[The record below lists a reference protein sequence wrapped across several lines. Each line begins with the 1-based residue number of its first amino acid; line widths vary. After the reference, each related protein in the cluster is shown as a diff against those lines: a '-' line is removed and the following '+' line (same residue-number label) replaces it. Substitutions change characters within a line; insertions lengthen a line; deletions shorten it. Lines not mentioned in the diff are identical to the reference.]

1 MKYKGI
7 IIAVVVLALL
17 VISGGIYTVDETEQV
32 IVTQFGKVI
41 GEPKKDPGLYFK
53 LPVIQDAVFF
63 PKNLREWDGERG
75 QIPTED
81 KTYLWVDTFAR
92 WKVVDPLKFFQTVNN
107 TTGALSR
114 LDDIID
120 AAVRNLITSH
130 PLFETVRRTNR
141 ELDTF
146 DWGGRTEDLEES
158 PKIKEIEEIQQRRMA
173 TVEVG
178 RQEITKE
185 IKAEVQPKL
194 MDFGIEV
201 VDIKIKRINYV
212 KEVQRA
218 VYDRMIAERRQIAEK
233 FRSEGRG
240 EAREIE
246 GEKERELKKITSEA
260 YKKAQE
266 IKGGADAKATKIY
279 ADAYGLSP
287 DFYSFQETL
296 NIYKETLDE
305 ESSLVLSTE
314 TEFFKYLK
322 SYTGEY
328 ELR

>member
-7 IIAVVVLALL
+7 IIAVAVLALV

-32 IVTQFGKVI
+32 IVTQFGKVV
-41 GEPKKDPGLYFK
+41 GEPKKEPGLYFK
-53 LPVIQDAVFF
+53 VPLIQNAVFF
-63 PKNLREWDGERG
+63 PKNLREWDGEKG
-75 QIPTED
+75 QIPTQD

-92 WKVVDPLKFFQTVNN
+92 WKIVDPLKFYQTVNN

-120 AAVRNLITSH
+120 AAVRNLITSN

-146 DWGGRTEDLEES
+146 EWAGKGEEIEES
-158 PKIKEIEEIQQRRMA
+158 AKIKEIEELQKRRLA

-178 RQEITKE
+178 RQQITQK
-185 IKAEVQPKL
+185 IKGEVGPKL
-194 MDFGIEV
+194 TEFGIEV
-201 VDIKIKRINYV
+201 VDVKIKRINYV
-212 KEVQRA
+212 KDVQQS
-218 VYDRMIAERRQIAEK
+218 VYDRMIAERKQIAEK

-246 GEKERELKKITSEA
+246 GEKERELKQITSEA

-287 DFYSFQETL
+287 DFYSFQKTL
-296 NIYKETLDE
+296 DIYKETLDE
-305 ESSLVLSTE
+305 KSSLVLSTE

-328 ELR
+328 QER